1 MSTNAPRNVAIATAG
16 YQLAFWLAESEGC
29 PPESGAE
36 CRVSWAE
43 VLTRRG
49 SAGSKRE
56 RGRDGGRE
64 RKSERKGERERRR
77 KRGEREPQNDVG
89 GEARRA
95 DGRKEREAKREGE
108 AHRRTQHASPF
119 NMADAHRTHTLPLAR

>member
-1 MSTNAPRNVAIATAG
+1 MRLVNFLGRDPGLHDAFSIVVVVAGHVIDYLAGSSSFAGAFSSFSSFSPSSCRREASLSTNAPRNVAIATAG

-56 RGRDGGRE
+56 REGCRD
-64 RKSERKGERERRR
+64 GERET
-77 KRGEREPQNDVG
+77 KKE
-89 GEARRA
+89 RRA
-95 DGRKEREAKREGE
+95 RAGV
-108 AHRRTQHASPF
+108 
-119 NMADAHRTHTLPLAR
+119 

>member
-1 MSTNAPRNVAIATAG
+1 MSTNVPRNVAIATTG

-36 CRVSWAE
+36 CRVFWAE

-49 SAGSKRE
+49 STESKRE
-56 RGRDGGRE
+56 RGRDG
-64 RKSERKGERERRR
+64 EREL
-77 KRGEREPQNDVG
+77 ENDVDR
-89 GEARRA
+89 EARRA
-95 DGRKEREAKREGE
+95 DGRKGREAKREGE
-108 AHRRTQHASPF
+108 AHWRTQHASPF

>member
-1 MSTNAPRNVAIATAG
+1 MSASTPRNVAIATAG

-36 CRVSWAE
+36 CRVPRAE

-49 SAGSKRE
+49 SIESKRE
-56 RGRDGGRE
+56 RERIESGRE
-64 RKSERKGERERRR
+64 P
-77 KRGEREPQNDVG
+77 EPENDVG
-89 GEARRA
+89 REARRA
-95 DGRKEREAKREGE
+95 DGGKGREAKREREGE
-108 AHRRTQHASPF
+108 AYWRTQHASPF